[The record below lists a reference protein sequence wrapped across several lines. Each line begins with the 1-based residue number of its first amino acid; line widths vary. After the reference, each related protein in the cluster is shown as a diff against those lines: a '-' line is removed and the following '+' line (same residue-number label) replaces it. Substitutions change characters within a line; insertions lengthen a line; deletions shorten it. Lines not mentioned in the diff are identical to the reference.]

1 MQEKF
6 VNFET
11 DFVLKDYQDS
21 IIRHMKKRDKETKA
35 NESLKNHSITK
46 MLRAKMIDWMI
57 EVLCSYKCK
66 D

>member
-21 IIRHMKKRDKETKA
+21 IIRHMKKRDKETKS

>member
-1 MQEKF
+1 
-6 VNFET
+6 
-11 DFVLKDYQDS
+11 
-21 IIRHMKKRDKETKA
+21 MKKRDKETKA